1 MPFPRDG
8 DVSALAKR
16 LSELKRR
23 TTTMTTTTTTSPPKN
38 AKNASK
44 KSENNIGETFD
55 VEDRRRRGREQ
66 FASALKNT
74 REKWKDRDGENV
86 RTRTATMSPVHKST
100 REGREGRERERGKE
114 QRSPNLGKPMRIPV
128 EVEKNGA
135 EKDSRRRRN
144 EFQPIPIKPSIEEAN
159 MNGST
164 SSSKDIDNFLYYMKE
179 TRQRKDA
186 EFAVASAVESARSKI
201 FMEVTNFLNEEML
214 PEDAD
219 VVSVAICEKLAE
231 LAMQNQQLMRSSG
244 EAREIIDR
252 LSAELNSF
260 RDSCE

>member
-1 MPFPRDG
+1 MPLPRDG

-23 TTTMTTTTTTSPPKN
+23 TTTTTSPPKN

-44 KSENNIGETFD
+44 KSETNIGETFD
-55 VEDRRRRGREQ
+55 VEDRQKGRDQ
-66 FASALKNT
+66 FASALKSA

-128 EVEKNGA
+128 EVGKKNGA

>member
-1 MPFPRDG
+1 MPFSRDG
-8 DVSALAKR
+8 DVSALTKR

-23 TTTMTTTTTTSPPKN
+23 TTTTTTTTTTSPPKN

-86 RTRTATMSPVHKST
+86 RTRTATMSPVHKSA
-100 REGREGRERERGKE
+100 REGRERERGKE

>member
-1 MPFPRDG
+1 MPLPRDG

-23 TTTMTTTTTTSPPKN
+23 TTTTTSPPKN

-44 KSENNIGETFD
+44 KSETNNIGETFD
-55 VEDRRRRGREQ
+55 VEDRRGRDQ
-66 FASALKNT
+66 FASALKSA

-128 EVEKNGA
+128 EVGKKNGA

>member
-1 MPFPRDG
+1 MPLPRDG

-23 TTTMTTTTTTSPPKN
+23 TTTTTSPPKN

-44 KSENNIGETFD
+44 KSETNNIGETFD
-55 VEDRRRRGREQ
+55 VEDRQKGRDQ
-66 FASALKNT
+66 FASALKSA

-128 EVEKNGA
+128 EVGKKNGA

>member
-1 MPFPRDG
+1 MPLPRDG

-23 TTTMTTTTTTSPPKN
+23 TTTTTTSPPKN

-44 KSENNIGETFD
+44 KSETNNIGETFD
-55 VEDRRRRGREQ
+55 VEDRQKGRDQ
-66 FASALKNT
+66 FASALKSA

-128 EVEKNGA
+128 EVGKKNGA

>member
-1 MPFPRDG
+1 MPFSRDG

-23 TTTMTTTTTTSPPKN
+23 TTTTRTTTTTTSPPKN

-44 KSENNIGETFD
+44 KSETNIGETFD
-55 VEDRRRRGREQ
+55 VEDRRGKDQ
-66 FASALKNT
+66 FASALKSA

-144 EFQPIPIKPSIEEAN
+144 EFQPIPTKPSIEEAN

>member
-1 MPFPRDG
+1 MPLPRDG

-23 TTTMTTTTTTSPPKN
+23 TTTTTSPPKN

-44 KSENNIGETFD
+44 KSETNIGETFD
-55 VEDRRRRGREQ
+55 VEDRRGKDQ
-66 FASALKNT
+66 FASALKSA

-128 EVEKNGA
+128 EVGKKNGA

>member
-1 MPFPRDG
+1 MPFSRNG

-23 TTTMTTTTTTSPPKN
+23 TTTTTSPPKN

-44 KSENNIGETFD
+44 KSETNIGETFD
-55 VEDRRRRGREQ
+55 VEDRRGKDQ
-66 FASALKNT
+66 FASALKSA

-128 EVEKNGA
+128 EVGKKNGA

>member
-1 MPFPRDG
+1 MPLPRDG

-23 TTTMTTTTTTSPPKN
+23 TTTTTSPPKN

-44 KSENNIGETFD
+44 KSETNIGETFD
-55 VEDRRRRGREQ
+55 VEDRRGRDQ
-66 FASALKNT
+66 FASALKSA

-128 EVEKNGA
+128 EVGKKNGA